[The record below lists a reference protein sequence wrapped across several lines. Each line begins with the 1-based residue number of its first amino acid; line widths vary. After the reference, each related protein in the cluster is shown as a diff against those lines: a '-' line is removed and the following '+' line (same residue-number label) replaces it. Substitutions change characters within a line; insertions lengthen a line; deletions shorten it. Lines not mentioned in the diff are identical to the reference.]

1 MKSLNVKNLLRA
13 ATVTVVVA
21 LALTGCTP
29 AATLNG
35 QPQYVAVIDAGSSG
49 SRIYLYQGEATSSSV
64 NVTTLLEF
72 APKGGSGL
80 SSYQATPTVA
90 GEQGIQPLLNEL
102 DTYLAAHN
110 IAHSEVPVYVMA
122 TAGMRNV
129 EQADARAAASIYDSV
144 TAAITGDGHSAP
156 EVGTIPG
163 SREALYAWTDANYN
177 DGVFAAGTAGTST
190 SAASPPTK
198 SPLGIVEVGGASS
211 QIAFTT
217 TASGPNVT
225 SVKIAGKDYRVF
237 DASYLGLGQNDAR
250 QGILSPADAVSGN
263 PCFPN
268 NAGTAV
274 AVAGTS
280 GVAAA
285 GLPVDPAA
293 YDIKNTVAVNAA
305 ASSFDFAACQS
316 AYSAYIGTAS
326 TSAFN
331 SASTSKLLPVDI
343 SRIAGFSDAEFVG
356 LGALNYAMDDYKV
369 MAPANEQMSLTG
381 AVNALCAGP
390 NAWAKVTANFG
401 NKVSDASE
409 NSCANATYNVTWAF
423 SASAL
428 NLNPDHF
435 VGAGEIN
442 GESLTWT
449 RGVAVLL
456 FAGAL

>member
-1 MKSLNVKNLLRA
+1 MKSFNVKNLLRA

-21 LALTGCTP
+21 LALTGCAP
-29 AATLNG
+29 AATLSG

-110 IAHSEVPVYVMA
+110 IAHTEVPVYVMA
-122 TAGMRNV
+122 TAGMRNA
-129 EQADARAAASIYDSV
+129 EQADARAAASIYTSV
-144 TAAITGDGHSAP
+144 SATITADGYAAP

-177 DGVFAAGTAGTST
+177 DGLFAGGTAGAATS
-190 SAASPPTK
+190 PI
-198 SPLGIVEVGGASS
+198 GIVEVGGASS
-211 QIAFTT
+211 QIAFST

-225 SVKIAGKDYRVF
+225 SVTIAGKDYRVF
-237 DASYLGLGQNDAR
+237 GASYLGMGQNDAR

-268 NAGTAV
+268 NAGTGV
-274 AVAGTS
+274 AV
-280 GVAAA
+280 A
-285 GLPVDPAA
+285 GLPVDPAV
-293 YDIKNTVAVNAA
+293 YDIKNTVAINAA
-305 ASSFDFAACQS
+305 ASSFDFAVCQS

-331 SASTSKLLPVDI
+331 SASTSKLLPADI
-343 SRIAGFSDAEFVG
+343 SRIAGFSDAQFVG

-369 MAPANEQMSLTG
+369 MAPTNEQMSLTG
-381 AVNALCAGP
+381 AVNALCTGP

-435 VGAGEIN
+435 IGAGEIN